1 MSEDSKLQVIANYKI
16 KLNNSENKINE
27 LYKIGKLI
35 EPKEFIH
42 KNCTFDESETEILV
56 DERVYVAFKKME
68 SFVRELGYK
77 IFIDSGFRSFKYQSY
92 ILNMYREKY
101 GKELGEKL
109 CAYPGESEHQLGLAI
124 DLGFENENGEYISSI
139 TEEAKVFEILKNN
152 SYKFGFI
159 LRYMKGKENITKYNF
174 EPWHYRFVGKRL
186 AKILYE
192 NNICLEEYY
201 FSKEK
206 YDK

>member
-1 MSEDSKLQVIANYKI
+1 MDVEILVNKD
-16 KLNNSENKINE
+16 NKINE

>member
-1 MSEDSKLQVIANYKI
+1 MDIEILV
-16 KLNNSENKINE
+16 NKDNRIDDT
-27 LYKIGKLI
+27 YKIGKLV

-42 KNCTFDESETEILV
+42 KDCVFDESENEILV
-56 DERVYVAFKKME
+56 DERVYVAFKEME
-68 SFVRELGYK
+68 HFVRGSGYK
-77 IFIDSGFRSFKYQSY
+77 IFIDSGYRSFKYQSY

-101 GKELGEKL
+101 GKNLGERL

-139 TEEAKVFEILKNN
+139 TEDTKVFEILKNN

-174 EPWHYRFVGKRL
+174 EPWHYRFIGKRL